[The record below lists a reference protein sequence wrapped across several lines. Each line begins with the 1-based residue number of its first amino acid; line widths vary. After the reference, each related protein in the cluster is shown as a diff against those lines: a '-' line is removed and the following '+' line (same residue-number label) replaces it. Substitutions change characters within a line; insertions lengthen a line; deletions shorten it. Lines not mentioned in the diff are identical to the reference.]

1 MIDTIRM
8 KINTTKDSG
17 FHDRMLGAGY
27 SYAEQHKID
36 QDGVSNEN
44 RVYTNPS
51 NGLRISGD
59 EIHATSLEVSLPRLL
74 KGSNGLLIRD
84 QGELDQATSQLEN
97 EIESVMELPDEYKVT
112 RIDSCVHVRTPCGTS
127 DVIRM
132 LGNQTH
138 PRIRKRATIYHGESV
153 NFKGSMYYLR
163 CYDKQ
168 LEKYKKSGDI
178 TRIEL
183 QMRKGALDKVLGKE
197 QRVMSQLKLDGQ
209 HIYSHLAEFMHDFQP
224 GRIYPQR
231 LDWYWLLAT
240 VEKKLPEDFHAFM
253 DSQTKRNYYRYKKNF
268 RKAKYHWQKWDWKE
282 VLPTLYFP
290 QDSPDVKAA

>member
-112 RIDSCVHVRTPCGTS
+112 RIDSCVHVKTPCGTS
-127 DVIRM
+127 DV
-132 LGNQTH
+132 
-138 PRIRKRATIYHGESV
+138 
-153 NFKGSMYYLR
+153 
-163 CYDKQ
+163 
-168 LEKYKKSGDI
+168 
-178 TRIEL
+178 
-183 QMRKGALDKVLGKE
+183 
-197 QRVMSQLKLDGQ
+197 
-209 HIYSHLAEFMHDFQP
+209 
-224 GRIYPQR
+224 
-231 LDWYWLLAT
+231 
-240 VEKKLPEDFHAFM
+240 
-253 DSQTKRNYYRYKKNF
+253 
-268 RKAKYHWQKWDWKE
+268 YHWQKWDWKE
-282 VLPTLYFP
+282 VLPTRTYLTAISEMSYPGVAGHLYLNTC
-290 QDSPDVKAA
+290 Q